1 MPPNFLTEGIIIEG
15 RGGKGNGV
23 CIDDPRL
30 ISGFF
35 HRTDIKVSDGIDRN
49 CNETTRSLEDG
60 ERNEDTILPDDCSL
74 IIQRV
79 PPL

>member
-35 HRTDIKVSDGIDRN
+35 HRTDIKVSDGSIETATKQRDRWKM
-49 CNETTRSLEDG
+49 ERGTKTPFSPTTAR
-60 ERNEDTILPDDCSL
+60 
-74 IIQRV
+74 
-79 PPL
+79 